1 MTSNKK
7 AKKNK
12 LQRLRKLEKRA
23 NGGNTNGDDSP
34 YDGGRGGE
42 QDEDDAHSI
51 ELDENG
57 YIPNG
62 FTIDF
67 TMSDGDASFGR
78 GRRSKGK
85 KRKLRDEDD
94 VQEDDDD
101 SDEELSLR
109 GGLGSQVLPVA
120 LELPEDHDGNPLDG
134 HEYLL
139 LVRCARASSRPGKAI
154 MLTCIHLTDAKLLHI
169 RE

>member
-7 AKKNK
+7 ARKNK

-23 NGGNTNGDDSP
+23 NDGNSNNGEDSLYDDGSE
-34 YDGGRGGE
+34 Y
-42 QDEDDAHSI
+42 QDDAHSI

-57 YIPNG
+57 FIPNG

-67 TMSDGDASFGR
+67 TLPDGDASFG
-78 GRRSKGK
+78 GRSKRK
-85 KRKLRDEDD
+85 KRKLRNGGAALDEDN
-94 VQEDDDD
+94 DDDDDAD

-139 LVRCARASSRPGKAI
+139 LVR
-154 MLTCIHLTDAKLLHI
+154 
-169 RE
+169 